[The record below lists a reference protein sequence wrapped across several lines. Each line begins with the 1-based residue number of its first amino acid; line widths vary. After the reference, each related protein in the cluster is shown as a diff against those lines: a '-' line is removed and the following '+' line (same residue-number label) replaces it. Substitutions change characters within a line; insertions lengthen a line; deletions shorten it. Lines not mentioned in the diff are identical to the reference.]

1 MLPIT
6 LEPKPQINLFPKH
19 SNNASSF
26 ELEVVNGDQFSEI
39 HLYFLTDKKE
49 KTAKPR
55 KKKSAP
61 KYETI
66 FLF

>member
-19 SNNASSF
+19 SNNASNF
-26 ELEVVNGDQFSEI
+26 QLEVVNNGLTSEI
-39 HLYFLTDKKE
+39 RLYFLTNKKE
-49 KTAKPR
+49 KVIKRT
-55 KKKSAP
+55 KKKSTP